1 MSPSPQS
8 ISDSPLTEAT
18 FLILLSLAQQPRH
31 GYAILKDVA
40 SLSDG
45 RVTLSTG
52 TLYGVIHRLL
62 QQGWIARLEEG
73 IQEDQTAAETGRLR
87 KSYTLT
93 RLGRLA
99 LQAEA
104 ARIQSLAE
112 AARLRTAGVE
122 P

>member
-1 MSPSPQS
+1 MSSPAQS

-45 RVTLSTG
+45 RVALSTG

-62 QQGWIARLEEG
+62 QQGWIARREEEA
-73 IQEDQTAAETGRLR
+73 QEDQGAAETGRLR

-93 RLGRLA
+93 RLGRLM
-99 LQAEA
+99 LQAEV

-122 P
+122 S